1 MFERK
6 SIYIMRIFSKR
17 CVLTTC
23 LFLPGIVSAAG
34 TAESGDAR
42 RFNSPQQSSV
52 DSKQKAG
59 DDAVDK
65 YQREIVAAPR
75 SARLKIEL
83 AKLLVERGRLPEA
96 IEAYELALALQP
108 GSESIELA
116 LAETYRRV
124 HNDDEAREILQT
136 ARREHPLSIDVL
148 RAAGNL
154 EMDAQAY
161 DPAIQ
166 AFQAALKTA
175 PANATIRNFLAA
187 AYLKKGD
194 SEAALRELDAVLAQN
209 PSDGLARF
217 LRAGIYADAG
227 ENEKA
232 QTDAEKVVAARPDYL
247 PGRILDAK
255 ILVRLQECQ
264 KAAAI
269 LRPPAGP
276 PMALDGDGLF
286 LLASAH
292 ECAGEKELAD
302 RARAEFEAA
311 SRADHERSE
320 NKVQS
325 LHLVE
330 QANTLAMQNKLAE
343 AQELLQEALEKN
355 PDNSFAYSQQAKIY
369 FSLQQNPQARAAIE
383 KALQLQPYQPD
394 FLYVLGVI
402 EERAGNL
409 DAAITALRSVT
420 LLNPREADAY
430 FEMGKIWLLKND
442 RPQALTAFRK
452 AAELEPDD
460 RDYRE
465 AVRAASKP
473 HP

>member
-1 MFERK
+1 MRTFSQR
-6 SIYIMRIFSKR
+6 YI
-17 CVLTTC
+17 LTTGFA
-23 LFLPGIVSAAG
+23 LLSVMSA
-34 TAESGDAR
+34 TARADSVDSSDAR
-42 RFNSPQQSSV
+42 RV
-52 DSKQKAG
+52 DSQQQPSAGTKQQG
-59 DDAVDK
+59 DDDAVGK
-65 YQREIVAAPR
+65 YRREIAAAPLDA
-75 SARLKIEL
+75 SLQVAL
-83 AKLLVERGRLPEA
+83 AKLLAERARFPEA
-96 IEAYELALALQP
+96 IEAYQRALALQP
-108 GSESIELA
+108 ASETIELA

-124 HNDDEAREILQT
+124 HNDDQARKILQT
-136 ARREHPLSIDVL
+136 ARRQHPQSIEVL
-148 RAAGNL
+148 RAMGIL

-161 DPAIQ
+161 DAAIQ
-166 AFQAALKTA
+166 AFQGALKGA
-175 PANATIRNFLAA
+175 PANVTVKNLLVA
-187 AYLKKGD
+187 AYLKRGD
-194 SEAALRELDAVLAQN
+194 SEAALRELDGVLAQDAN
-209 PSDGLARF
+209 NGLARF
-217 LRAGIYADAG
+217 LRSGIYADAG

-232 QTDAEKVVAARPDYL
+232 QSDAEKVVAGRPDYL

-255 ILVRLQECQ
+255 ILVRLKECQ

-276 PMALDGDGLF
+276 APALDGDGLF
-286 LLASAH
+286 LLASAY

-302 RARAEFEAA
+302 RVRAEFEAA

-330 QANTLAMQNKLAE
+330 QANALATQNKLAE
-343 AQELLQEALEKN
+343 AQELLREALEKN
-355 PDNSFAYSQQAKIY
+355 PDNGFAYSQQAKIY
-369 FSLQQNPQARAAIE
+369 FSLQQDSQARNAIE

-409 DAAITALRSVT
+409 DAAMAALRSVT
-420 LLNPREADAY
+420 LVNPQEADAY
-430 FEMGKIWLLKND
+430 FEMGKIWLLEND
-442 RPQALTAFRK
+442 RAQALSAFRK

-465 AVRAASKP
+465 AVQTASEP

>member
-1 MFERK
+1 MLRTEI
-6 SIYIMRIFSKR
+6 IYHMRLFPKR
-17 CVLTTC
+17 YILTAC
-23 LFLPGIVSAAG
+23 LLLLGIISATGNAAAG
-34 TAESGDAR
+34 GAR
-42 RFNSPQQSSV
+42 EFDPLQQLP
-52 DSKQKAG
+52 AG
-59 DDAVDK
+59 TKRSANEDAVEK
-65 YQREIVAAPR
+65 YRREVAAAPR
-75 SARLKIEL
+75 NASLQVAL
-83 AKLLVERGRLPEA
+83 AKLLVERARLPEA
-96 IEAYELALALQP
+96 IETYQRALALQP
-108 GSESIELA
+108 GSETIELA

-136 ARREHPLSIDVL
+136 ARREHPQSIDVL

-161 DPAIQ
+161 DAAIQ
-166 AFQAALKTA
+166 AFQAALKAA
-175 PANATIRNFLAA
+175 PPNATIRNLLAA

-194 SEAALRELDAVLAQN
+194 SDAAVRELDAVLAQN
-209 PSDGLARF
+209 PGDGLARF

-232 QTDAEKVVAARPDYL
+232 QSDAEKVVAARPDYL

-255 ILVRLQECQ
+255 ILVRLKECQ

-269 LRPPAGP
+269 LRPAAGP
-276 PMALDGDGLF
+276 AIALDADGLF

-330 QANTLAMQNKLAE
+330 QANTLAMQSKLAE
-343 AQELLQEALEKN
+343 ALELLQEALEKN
-355 PDNSFAYSQQAKIY
+355 SDNSFAYSQQAKIY

-420 LLNPREADAY
+420 LVNPREADAY

-442 RPQALTAFRK
+442 RAQALTAFRK

-465 AVRAASKP
+465 AVRAASEP